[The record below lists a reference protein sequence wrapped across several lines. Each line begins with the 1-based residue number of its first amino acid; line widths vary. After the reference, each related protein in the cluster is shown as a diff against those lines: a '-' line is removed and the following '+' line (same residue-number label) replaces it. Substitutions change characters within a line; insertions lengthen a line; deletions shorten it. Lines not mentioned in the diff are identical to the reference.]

1 MNYVGDMARIV
12 EACAKKHHMSVAQL
26 MADDRRKHV
35 IMARMFTY
43 ACMRYTKKSFP
54 QIAAFFGKDHST
66 VVHLLNKIDKKAP
79 KMKAQAR
86 NLLAKLGIPCYC
98 DENMDF
104 PKLKTGRLPAEQVVI
119 ERPKIYKKVPDYLH
133 SKVILVEVDE
143 E

>member
-26 MADDRRKHV
+26 TANDRRKHI

-43 ACMRYTKKSFP
+43 ACMRYSGKSYP
-54 QIAAFFGKDHST
+54 QIGAFFGKDHST
-66 VVHLLNKIDKKAP
+66 IVHLLNKAKP
-79 KMKAQAR
+79 KMKEQAR
-86 NLLAKLGIPCYC
+86 RMLGKLGIECYC

-104 PKLKTGRLPAEQVVI
+104 KKLKTGRVPVEQVVI

-133 SKVILVEVDE
+133 SKIILVEVDAE
-143 E
+143 